1 MSQPGA
7 EQHSRAAAWLWGLVL
22 LGCAV
27 LLAWQLSSG
36 ARWDTRIVSLL
47 PETRQ
52 SDLLLH
58 AEQHLTRGFE
68 SDIVMLIGGPQPR
81 EAAEALREQ
90 LQARRILQTADTLP
104 TARPDQGLGDVHH
117 QLLAD
122 SLAQADVDT
131 WVERGLTRLFSPG
144 MRSDLRRDPFGLQD
158 AWLEQQLGVRFGLD
172 GDFPVVTGPT
182 GQRWLLVSGRLA
194 AGPYD
199 LPLQKA
205 LLDTIDGFKAD
216 YPEAR
221 LLRGGLVFHAAAGAE
236 QARKEISTIGIGSLL
251 GILLVLWLV
260 FRNGLTL
267 LSLVLPLVCGLLLA
281 LPVSWVIFG
290 SLSLVTLAFGASL
303 IGIAVDYAL
312 HLQCARHL
320 APGQPLKPLW
330 PALWLALL
338 SSLAAFLIQLATP
351 FPGLRQMAVFAALG
365 LSGAWLT
372 MRLWLPLIPPRP
384 HPATARAATR
394 LARLRFADGAR
405 LPWLVLLVTGVL
417 AIAITFSQLR
427 TSNDLRQLNPSP
439 PALIAEQQQIQAL
452 LQRPG
457 AAQYLIVSAA
467 DEEQLLQRLE
477 QLHSTLEALQEKG
490 HLSRFRHLAQ
500 AVPSIQRQQQTRQH
514 VGAVLEQALPRFAER
529 AGLPAGALSSTFT
542 DPMVPFTLADWFATP
557 LGAADQLLRLQRAD
571 GQAASLVLLGE
582 LDMTG
587 RQALQ
592 TLDMPGVLYHDR
604 ISQLGQALG
613 DIRNSIAVWLAVV
626 VAGLT
631 LLLGLRYRLRVW
643 RVLLPPLGAVLF
655 TLAALALSG
664 AGLTLFHLLGL
675 LLVLGIGLDAG
686 IFSVEHEGNSAAWLG
701 ITLSC
706 VASLLAFGLL
716 SFSATPALAHL
727 GITCLIGLAT
737 AWLLVPFA
745 RAIIPPRTPPTSASG
760 KHQHGP
766 AHPR

>member
-1 MSQPGA
+1 MSQSGA
-7 EQHSRAAAWLWGLVL
+7 EQHSRVAAWLWGLL
-22 LGCAV
+22 LLLCAA
-27 LLAWQLSSG
+27 LLAWQLNSG

-52 SDLLLH
+52 SDLLMH
-58 AEQHLTRGFE
+58 GEQHLTEGIE
-68 SDIVMLIGGPQPR
+68 SDMVLLVGGPQPR
-81 EAAEALREQ
+81 QAAEALREQ
-90 LQARRILQTADTLP
+90 LQARQILQPADP
-104 TARPDQGLGDVHH
+104 TTSARPDQALAAYRH

-122 SLAQADVDT
+122 SLAQADVDD

-144 MRSDLRRDPFGLQD
+144 MQNNLRHDPFGLQD

-172 GDFPVVTGPT
+172 GSFAVVTGPA
-182 GQRWLLVSGRLA
+182 GQRWLLLNGTLT

-205 LLDTIDGFKAD
+205 LLQVIDDFQTN
-216 YPEAR
+216 YPEAQ
-221 LLRGGLVFHAAAGAE
+221 LLRGGLVFHAAAGAQ

-267 LSLVLPLVCGLLLA
+267 LTLLLPLVCGLLVA
-281 LPVSWVIFG
+281 LPITWAIFG
-290 SLSLVTLAFGASL
+290 TLSLVTLAFGASL

-320 APGQPLKPLW
+320 APDQPLKPLW

-338 SSLAAFLIQLATP
+338 SSLAAFVIQLATP

-365 LSGAWLT
+365 LTGAWLT

-384 HPATARAATR
+384 HPATARIAAQ
-394 LARLRFADGAR
+394 LARLRFAQGSR
-405 LPWLVLLVTGVL
+405 LPWLLLLIGGLL
-417 AIAITFSQLR
+417 AIGVILGQLQ

-439 PALIAEQQQIQAL
+439 PGLIAEQQQIQQL

-467 DEEQLLQRLE
+467 DDARLLQRLE
-477 QLHSTLEALQEKG
+477 QLDATLSALQQQG
-490 HLSRFRHLAQ
+490 HLSRYRHLAQ
-500 AVPSIQRQQQTRQH
+500 AVPSAERQQRNRQQ
-514 VGAVLEQALPRFAER
+514 VALLLAIALPRLAER
-529 AGLPAGALSSTFT
+529 AGLPAEMLTTRRNGPTPPL
-542 DPMVPFTLADWFATP
+542 TLADWFATP
-557 LGAADQLLRLQRAD
+557 LGRADQLLQLQPAS
-571 GQAASLVLLGE
+571 GQSASLVLLG
-582 LDMTG
+582 DMDSSARQTL
-587 RQALQ
+587 QALD
-592 TLDMPGVLYHDR
+592 LPGVLYHDR
-604 ISQLGQALG
+604 VSQLGQALG
-613 DIRNSIAVWLAVV
+613 EIRNSIATWLAIA

-664 AGLTLFHLLGL
+664 TGLTLFHLLGL

-686 IFSVEHEGNSAAWLG
+686 IFSVEHEGNAAAWLG

-706 VASLLAFGLL
+706 IASLLAFGLL
-716 SFSATPALAHL
+716 SLSATPALAQL

-745 RAIIPPRTPPTSASG
+745 RAIIPPFTQPTSVSG
-760 KHQHGP
+760 NDQHG
-766 AHPR
+766 

>member
-1 MSQPGA
+1 MSQSGA
-7 EQHSRAAAWLWGLVL
+7 EQHSRVAAWLWGLL
-22 LGCAV
+22 LLLCAA
-27 LLAWQLSSG
+27 LLAWQLNSG

-52 SDLLLH
+52 SDLLMH
-58 AEQHLTRGFE
+58 AEQHLTEGIE
-68 SDIVMLIGGPQPR
+68 SDMVLLVGGPQPR
-81 EAAEALREQ
+81 QAAEALREQ
-90 LQARRILQTADTLP
+90 LQARQILQPADP
-104 TARPDQGLGDVHH
+104 TTSARPDQALAAYRH

-122 SLAQADVDT
+122 SLAQADVDD

-144 MRSDLRRDPFGLQD
+144 MQNNLRHDPFGLQD

-172 GDFPVVTGPT
+172 GSFAVVTGPA
-182 GQRWLLVSGRLA
+182 GQRWLLLNGTLT

-205 LLDTIDGFKAD
+205 LLQVIDDFQTN
-216 YPEAR
+216 YPEAQ
-221 LLRGGLVFHAAAGAE
+221 LLRGGLVFHAAAGAQ

-267 LSLVLPLVCGLLLA
+267 LTLLLPLVCGLLVA
-281 LPVSWVIFG
+281 LPITWAIFG
-290 SLSLVTLAFGASL
+290 TLSLVTLAFGASL

-320 APGQPLKPLW
+320 APDQPLKPLW

-338 SSLAAFLIQLATP
+338 SSLAAFVIQLATP

-365 LSGAWLT
+365 LTGAWLT

-384 HPATARAATR
+384 HPATARIAAQ
-394 LARLRFADGAR
+394 LARLRFAQGSR
-405 LPWLVLLVTGVL
+405 LPWLLLLIGGLL
-417 AIAITFSQLR
+417 AIGVILGQLQ

-439 PALIAEQQQIQAL
+439 PGLIAEQQQIQQL

-467 DEEQLLQRLE
+467 DDARLLQRLE
-477 QLHSTLEALQEKG
+477 QLDATLSALQQQG
-490 HLSRFRHLAQ
+490 HLSRYRHLAQ
-500 AVPSIQRQQQTRQH
+500 AVPSAERQQRNRQQ
-514 VGAVLEQALPRFAER
+514 VALLLAIALPRLAER
-529 AGLPAGALSSTFT
+529 AGLPAEMLTTRRNGPTPPL
-542 DPMVPFTLADWFATP
+542 TLADWFATP
-557 LGAADQLLRLQRAD
+557 LGRADQLLQLQPAS
-571 GQAASLVLLGE
+571 GQSASLVLLG
-582 LDMTG
+582 DMDSSARQTL
-587 RQALQ
+587 QALD
-592 TLDMPGVLYHDR
+592 LPGVLYHDR
-604 ISQLGQALG
+604 VSQLGQALG
-613 DIRNSIAVWLAVV
+613 EIRNSIATWLAIA

-664 AGLTLFHLLGL
+664 TGLTLFHLLGL

-686 IFSVEHEGNSAAWLG
+686 IFSVEHEGNAAAWLG

-706 VASLLAFGLL
+706 IASLLAFGLL
-716 SFSATPALAHL
+716 SLSATPALAQL

-745 RAIIPPRTPPTSASG
+745 RAIIPPFTQPTSVSG
-760 KHQHGP
+760 NDQHG
-766 AHPR
+766 